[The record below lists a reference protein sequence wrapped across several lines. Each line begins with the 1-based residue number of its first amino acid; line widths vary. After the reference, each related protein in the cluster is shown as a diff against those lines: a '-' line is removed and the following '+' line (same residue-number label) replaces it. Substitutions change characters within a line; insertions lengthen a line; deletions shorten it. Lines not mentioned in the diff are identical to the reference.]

1 MVKRK
6 PATAPPRKRP
16 LKERFCRLVV
26 RVFLWLYLF
35 ALALSAISLLDLFGF
50 SPRPLAGVFLVVL
63 GLPWTLGSA
72 MFPDDLQALAAAVAP
87 AINWI
92 ILGFLCAW
100 QRLKPTLPHDE
111 F

>member
-1 MVKRK
+1 MRG
-6 PATAPPRKRP
+6 
-16 LKERFCRLVV
+16 
-26 RVFLWLYLF
+26 FLWVYLL

-63 GLPWTLGSA
+63 GLPWTLLSA
-72 MFPDDLQALAAAVAP
+72 LFPDDLQPLAAAAAP

-100 QRLKPTLPHDE
+100 QRLKPTLPRDE
-111 F
+111 V